1 MAASFVATE
10 AFERDYDSAL
20 AYITYNLG
28 APAAAARMVDAMDE
42 SVGKVADSPFL
53 NAVSTKPTLAALEYR
68 EEFVGSYVM
77 LYMVEVDIVVAKR
90 LFHMS
95 QDYESYV

>member
-1 MAASFVATE
+1 MAHSFVATE

-20 AYITYNLG
+20 AYIAYELG
-28 APAAAARMVDAMDE
+28 APRAASRMIDMMQRSVDKITE
-42 SVGKVADSPFL
+42 NPL
-53 NAVSTKPTLAALEYR
+53 INAVSAKSTLEALEYR
-68 EEFVGSYVM
+68 EELVGNYVM
-77 LYMVEVDIVVAKR
+77 LYRVEGDAIVAKR

>member
-1 MAASFVATE
+1 MAYNFVATD

-20 AYITYNLG
+20 AYIAYELG
-28 APAAAARMVDAMDE
+28 APKAASRMVDMMQR
-42 SVGKVADSPFL
+42 SVDKITEDPFL
-53 NAVSTKPTLAALEYR
+53 NVVSTKPTLEALEYR

-77 LYMVEVDIVVAKR
+77 LYKVEGDDIVAKR

>member
-1 MAASFVATE
+1 MAHSFYATE

-20 AYITYNLG
+20 AYIAYELS
-28 APAAAARMVDAMDE
+28 APKAAARMIDVMQRSIDTISDN
-42 SVGKVADSPFL
+42 PIL
-53 NAVSTKPTLAALEYR
+53 NAVSTKPTLAALGYR
-68 EEFVGSYVM
+68 EEFVGNYVM
-77 LYMVEVDIVVAKR
+77 LYKVEGEGVVAKR